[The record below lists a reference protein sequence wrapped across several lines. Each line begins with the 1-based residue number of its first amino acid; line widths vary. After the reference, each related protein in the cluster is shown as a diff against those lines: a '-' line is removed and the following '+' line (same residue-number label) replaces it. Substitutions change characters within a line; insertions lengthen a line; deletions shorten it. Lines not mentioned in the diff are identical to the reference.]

1 MTLGNPKYNDVID
14 LLDKQQQND
23 VTAIPLQLQ
32 QQQLCR
38 ENTSRNNLSDV
49 NPRGS
54 ILPTEQEQTLH
65 FISSA

>member
-1 MTLGNPKYNDVID
+1 MTLGNSKYNDVID

-32 QQQLCR
+32 QKLCR

-54 ILPTEQEQTLH
+54 ILPTDQEQTLY